1 MLQRVKIMSV
11 KLRGC
16 AVTEKGVVGG
26 EARKVITANALS
38 KVLAPLDNAGF
49 EYYKD
54 QKAFAL
60 EYIDGNG
67 RSCYATLTLSVGVK
81 TPNEKSK
88 KSGGKKKP
96 TQDQPNVVI
105 D

>member
-1 MLQRVKIMSV
+1 MSV
-11 KLRGC
+11 KLRGV

-26 EARKVITANALS
+26 EARKVITENALG

-49 EYYKD
+49 VYHKD

-60 EYIDGNG
+60 EYVDSNGN
-67 RSCYATLTLSVGVK
+67 SCYATLTLSVGVK
-81 TPNEKSK
+81 APNEKAK
-88 KSGGKKKP
+88 KSGGKKTK
-96 TQDQPNVVI
+96 TETPNVVI